1 MLGRS
6 PSLSDL
12 VNDFVTVSDV
22 VARLRRLSP
31 NPPPGSPDHLVS
43 RLTGIGV
50 ARRAKRSDVRD
61 ALGGCLCAMFDN
73 AGLFSAPPSLSDLI
87 NDQLSIED
95 VRDHLR
101 ARGHRLSPSDFSLLR
116 SIGMRSEAAF
126 SDSHAFI
133 ECFDPVEHGS
143 RSPCD

>member
-1 MLGRS
+1 
-6 PSLSDL
+6 
-12 VNDFVTVSDV
+12 
-22 VARLRRLSP
+22 
-31 NPPPGSPDHLVS
+31 
-43 RLTGIGV
+43 
-50 ARRAKRSDVRD
+50 
-61 ALGGCLCAMFDN
+61 MFDN

-101 ARGHRLSPSDFSLLR
+101 ARGHRLFPSDFSLLR

-133 ECFDPVEHGS
+133 ECFDSVEHGP